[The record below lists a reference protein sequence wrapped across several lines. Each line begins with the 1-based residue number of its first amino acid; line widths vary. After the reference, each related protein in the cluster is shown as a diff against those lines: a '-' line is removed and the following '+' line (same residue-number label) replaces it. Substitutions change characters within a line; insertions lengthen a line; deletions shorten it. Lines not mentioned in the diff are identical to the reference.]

1 MIKKYIFIYLFC
13 QGGREC
19 YSFIKAAPAY
29 LPVMLSCQSVII
41 RVNVIMAII
50 LGRRSDLRPS

>member
-1 MIKKYIFIYLFC
+1 MIKIYLFIYFV
-13 QGGREC
+13 REVENAS